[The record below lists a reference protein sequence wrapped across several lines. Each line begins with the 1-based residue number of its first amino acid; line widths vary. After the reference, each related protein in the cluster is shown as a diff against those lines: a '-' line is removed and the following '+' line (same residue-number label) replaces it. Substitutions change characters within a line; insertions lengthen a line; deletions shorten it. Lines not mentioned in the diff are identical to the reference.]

1 MHALAAQRILLT
13 QLDEVDDATLV
24 TRVLDG
30 DQTAYKVLIE
40 RYQGRIYAVAFGLVQ
55 NPEDARDVTQEAFT
69 KAYRSLPKFR
79 RDSSFYTWLYR
90 ITANVGIDHQRRTS
104 RKLKR
109 ETELDE
115 TRLTPEQAHHTGP
128 RPSATPGQNLE
139 RKQLAQRIR
148 SAIDQLPPDQRNVIV
163 LRELEG
169 LSYKEI
175 AETIGCAEGTVM
187 SRLYYGRR
195 KLQQILRDLGKG
207 G

>member
-1 MHALAAQRILLT
+1 MTRA
-13 QLDEVDDATLV
+13 DEADDSTLV
-24 TRVLDG
+24 GQVLHG
-30 DQTAYKVLIE
+30 DHDAYKALIQ
-40 RYQGRIYAVAFGLVQ
+40 RYQGRVYAVAYGLVQ

-69 KAYRSLPKFR
+69 KAYRSLPGFR

-90 ITANVGIDHQRRTS
+90 ITANLGIDHQRRNT

-109 ETELDE
+109 ELELDE

-139 RKQLAQRIR
+139 RKQLAGRIR
-148 SAIDQLPPDQRNVIV
+148 AAIDQLPPDQRNVIV

-175 AETIGCAEGTVM
+175 AETVGCAEGTVM

>member
-1 MHALAAQRILLT
+1 MTRPDDA
-13 QLDEVDDATLV
+13 DDATLV
-24 TRVLDG
+24 GRVLEG
-30 DQTAYKVLIE
+30 DQGAYKTLIQ
-40 RYQGRIYAVAFGLVQ
+40 RYQGRIYAVAFGLVH
-55 NPEDARDVTQEAFT
+55 NAEDARDVTQEAFT
-69 KAYRSLPKFR
+69 KAYRSLPTFR

-90 ITANVGIDHQRRTS
+90 ITANLGIDHQRRQT

-109 ETELDE
+109 ETVLDE

-139 RKQLAQRIR
+139 RKQLADRIR
-148 SAIDQLPPDQRNVIV
+148 AAIDQLPPDQRNVIV
-163 LRELEG
+163 LREIEG

-195 KLQQILRDLGKG
+195 KLQQILRDLGK
-207 G
+207 